1 MQNRLSALIL
11 ILTQSTVGSQWSTNC
26 VSMWRIHP
34 AHLPSLFF
42 HPNISITLLCYLIQS
57 RFGQSSLV
65 YSGWKIKIS
74 TRVVC
79 CDLSIQTA
87 CSGAQDALLLLSSKT
102 RTCDYFFL
110 YVGSIYNRTH
120 SDSDSDTHTHTQ
132 THNLFGSLSS
142 NHSVTACEQRMLYLI
157 GFTVLCHYLLS
168 FSVRMCSKSHYHS
181 VLGCAFLSSCKDKH
195 EKKISFVSFK
205 HFFKS
210 LNGAV
215 HTYTHMHTESS
226 YTLSSSHNKQHP
238 ADGGSVSHTD
248 KHRRRIHLQL

>member
-1 MQNRLSALIL
+1 MLYSMQNRLSALIL

-34 AHLPSLFF
+34 AHLPSIFF

-110 YVGSIYNRTH
+110 YVGSIYQYSREQQKKNILTLILTH
-120 SDSDSDTHTHTQ
+120 IHTHR
-132 THNLFGSLSS
+132 HIICLD
-142 NHSVTACEQRMLYLI
+142 H
-157 GFTVLCHYLLS
+157 
-168 FSVRMCSKSHYHS
+168 
-181 VLGCAFLSSCKDKH
+181 
-195 EKKISFVSFK
+195 
-205 HFFKS
+205 
-210 LNGAV
+210 
-215 HTYTHMHTESS
+215 
-226 YTLSSSHNKQHP
+226 
-238 ADGGSVSHTD
+238 
-248 KHRRRIHLQL
+248 